1 MTIYEE
7 IAGLAKDI
15 IDAKKVVVL
24 SGAGMSVESDIAPF
38 RGPGGLWEKYDP
50 VEYGHI
56 TTLRNAPEKAWI
68 MLSEMQREIMKA
80 KPNKGHYAL
89 VKLEEMGLLSSIIT
103 QNVDGLHHV
112 AGSRDVIEFHGNLQS
127 VVCMDCNYTVPSS
140 EVSLDRIPPSCEKC
154 NGPVKPNAIFFG
166 EAIPAGAL
174 SRADQESSSCDLMLV
189 VGTSAEVQPAASMPH
204 IAKNAGAK
212 VVEINISETPFTGY
226 VSDYIIKG
234 PAGEILEGL
243 LNQVAELKGID

>member
-1 MTIYEE
+1 MIKDEK
-7 IAGLAKDI
+7 ISVLAKDI
-15 IDAKKVVVL
+15 LAAKKVVVL

-89 VKLEEMGLLSSIIT
+89 AKLEEMGLVSSIIT

-112 AGSRDVIEFHGNLQS
+112 AGSRGVIEFHGNLQS

-140 EVSLDRIPPSCEKC
+140 DVSLDRIPPSCGKC
-154 NGPVKPNAIFFG
+154 GGPVKPNAVFFG
-166 EAIPAGAL
+166 EAIPAEAL
-174 SRADQESSSCDLMLV
+174 TRADQESNSCDLMLV
-189 VGTSAEVQPAASMPH
+189 VGTSAEVQPAASMPS

-212 VVEINISETPFTGY
+212 VVEINISETPFTGQ

-234 PAGEILEGL
+234 RAGEVLEKL
-243 LNQVAELKGID
+243 LNKVAEQKGVN

>member
-1 MTIYEE
+1 MAKDEE
-7 IAGLAKDI
+7 ITALAKDI
-15 IDAKKVVVL
+15 IAAKKVVVL

-89 VKLEEMGLLSSIIT
+89 AKLEEMGLVSSIIT

-112 AGSRDVIEFHGNLQS
+112 AGSRDVIEFMETSSQLFVWTVITLFQVLMFHLTGFLLPVGN
-127 VVCMDCNYTVPSS
+127 VTV
-140 EVSLDRIPPSCEKC
+140 R
-154 NGPVKPNAIFFG
+154 
-166 EAIPAGAL
+166 
-174 SRADQESSSCDLMLV
+174 
-189 VGTSAEVQPAASMPH
+189 
-204 IAKNAGAK
+204 
-212 VVEINISETPFTGY
+212 
-226 VSDYIIKG
+226 
-234 PAGEILEGL
+234 
-243 LNQVAELKGID
+243 

>member
-1 MTIYEE
+1 VIKDEE
-7 IAGLAKDI
+7 VAGLAKDI
-15 IDAKKVVVL
+15 IAAKKVVVL
-24 SGAGMSVESDIAPF
+24 SGAGMSVESEIAPF

-89 VKLEEMGLLSSIIT
+89 AKLEEMGHISSIIT

-127 VVCMDCNYTVPSS
+127 VVCMDCGYTVQSS
-140 EVSLDRIPPSCEKC
+140 DVSLERIPPSCGKC
-154 NGPVKPNAIFFG
+154 NGPVKPNAVFFG
-166 EAIPAGAL
+166 EAIPADAL
-174 SRADQESSSCDLMLV
+174 TRADQESNSCDLMLV
-189 VGTSAEVQPAASMPH
+189 VGTSAEVQPAATMPH

-212 VVEINISETPFTGY
+212 VVEINISETPFTGN

-234 PAGEILEGL
+234 PAGEILERL
-243 LNQVAELKGID
+243 LNKVSDLRNVE

>member
-1 MTIYEE
+1 MTINEE

-15 IDAKKVVVL
+15 IGAKKVVVL

-68 MLSEMQREIMKA
+68 MLREMQREIMKA

-89 VKLEEMGLLSSIIT
+89 AKLEEMGLVSSIIT

-127 VVCMDCNYTVPSS
+127 VICMDCNYTVPSS
-140 EVSLDRIPPSCEKC
+140 DVPLDNIPPSCKKC
-154 NGPVKPNAIFFG
+154 NGPVKPNAVFFG
-166 EAIPAGAL
+166 EAIPSEAL

-204 IAKNAGAK
+204 LAKNAGAK
-212 VVEINISETPFTGY
+212 VIEINISETPFTGY
-226 VSDYIIKG
+226 VSNYIIKG
-234 PAGEILEGL
+234 PAGDVLEKV
-243 LNQVAELKGID
+243 LNKVAELKAVN